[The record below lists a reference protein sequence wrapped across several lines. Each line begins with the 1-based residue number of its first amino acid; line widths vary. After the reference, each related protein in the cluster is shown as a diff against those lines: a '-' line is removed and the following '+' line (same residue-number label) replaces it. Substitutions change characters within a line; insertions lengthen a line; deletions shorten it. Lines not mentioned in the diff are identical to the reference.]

1 MQVRIVA
8 ASIVGFLALAGAGS
22 AETCPGTGGGL
33 GVSRIVEIDAA
44 GGPLY
49 GDFSHRAKE
58 PSFLAPKEVVLTFDD
73 GPLPAVTRSILD
85 TLDRFCTKAT
95 FFSVGRMAIAYP
107 SMVREV
113 LARGHTVG
121 AHTWSHPL
129 NLPRLRP
136 EKAHDEIERGFAA
149 VALAAGQPIAPF
161 FRFTGLA
168 DSDPLLAYLQTRG
181 VASFTVDVVSDD
193 SYIGDPRRLAQVTLQ
208 RIEARQG
215 GIVLFHDI
223 KAATAKALPAIL
235 SELRARGYKV
245 VHMRASAPLHP
256 AEAYTSALVPLLV
269 KSERH
274 AGKPTSDAAGATPP
288 GTAAQEGVAP
298 PVVHLAPA
306 KRHRSEQVTPAGGG
320 WPAARVRRARRAAFG
335 LAHAAS

>member
-1 MQVRIVA
+1 MQVRIVVLSVLA
-8 ASIVGFLALAGAGS
+8 FLALASAGA
-22 AETCPGTGGGL
+22 AETCGKEGGL
-33 GVSRIVEIDAA
+33 GISRIVEIDAA
-44 GGPLY
+44 GGPLF
-49 GDFSHRAKE
+49 GDFTHRIKE
-58 PSFLAPKEVVLTFDD
+58 PSFLGPKEVVLTFDD
-73 GPLPAVTRSILD
+73 GPLPTVTRSILD

-113 LARGHTVG
+113 LTRGHTVG

-129 NLPRLRP
+129 NLPRLKP

-193 SYIGDPRRLAQVTLQ
+193 SYIGDPGRLAQVTLQ

-223 KAATAKALPAIL
+223 KVATAKALPAIL

-245 VHMRASAPLHP
+245 VHMRASAPLRP
-256 AEAYTSALVPLLV
+256 LETYTSALVPLLV
-269 KSERH
+269 RSERH
-274 AGKPTSDAAGATPP
+274 APASSIEARVPS
-288 GTAAQEGVAP
+288 GTAAQRGTAP
-298 PVVHLAPA
+298 PVAHLAPA
-306 KRHRSEQVTPAGGG
+306 KRHRDEHVTPAGAG
-320 WPAARVRRARRAAFG
+320 WPARIRRARRTAFWCAPAA
-335 LAHAAS
+335 A

>member
-1 MQVRIVA
+1 MRVRILA
-8 ASIVGFLALAGAGS
+8 LSIVALLALAGAGS
-22 AETCPGTGGGL
+22 AEACPGKDGGL
-33 GVSRIVEIDAA
+33 RVSRIVEIDTA

-49 GDFSHRAKE
+49 GGFSHRAKE

-95 FFSVGRMAIAYP
+95 FFPVGRMAIAYP
-107 SMVREV
+107 STVRDV

-121 AHTWSHPL
+121 GHTWSHPL
-129 NLPRLRP
+129 NLPRLKP
-136 EKAHDEIERGFAA
+136 DKAHDEIERGFAA

-193 SYIGDPRRLAQVTLQ
+193 SYIGDPQHLAQITLQ

-223 KAATAKALPAIL
+223 KPATAKALPVIL
-235 SELRARGYKV
+235 SELQARGYKV
-245 VHMRASAPLHP
+245 VHMRAAAPLRP
-256 AEAYTSALVPLLV
+256 IETYTSALVPLLV

-274 AGKPTSDAAGATPP
+274 APASNASAGALA
-288 GTAAQEGVAP
+288 GTAAEAGAAP
-298 PVVHLAPA
+298 PVAHLAPA
-306 KRHRSEQVTPAGGG
+306 KRPRDERVAPAGGG
-320 WPAARVRRARRAAFG
+320 WPAHARRARRAG
-335 LAHAAS
+335 LRLAGAAS